1 MNFICEVT
9 NSPDG
14 VGVEWCE
21 PRWFIEACV
30 KGVGTFGFSISIICG
45 SLSVVTLLLAHPPA
59 WLIFAAMAAAVY
71 DLSFGII
78 WLGVRVPAKQRAI
91 YFKRNGAIESPFGLY
106 GGIRVVGAWQTKVGD
121 IANIE
126 MEQIAFPKPDQVD
139 PYTHGVRMIMRSG
152 RVFHI
157 AGNLMPDQAHELAV
171 SLSQAR
177 EAMRY
182 DVSPT
187 SPRARSREAVY

>member
-1 MNFICEVT
+1 MIFTCEVT
-9 NSPDG
+9 NRRDG
-14 VGVEWCE
+14 VAVEWCE
-21 PRWFIEACV
+21 PRYFIETCV
-30 KGVGTFGFSISIICG
+30 MIVGAFGFSISMIGGIWALIVFALVP
-45 SLSVVTLLLAHPPA
+45 SHV
-59 WLIFAAMAAAVY
+59 WLIFAALAAVMEG
-71 DLSFGII
+71 LSRGIV

-91 YFKRNGAIESPFGLY
+91 YFKRNGAIESPHGLFG
-106 GGIRVVGAWQTKVGD
+106 GTKIVGPWKTKLGD

-126 MEQIAFPKPDQVD
+126 MEQIVFPKADQVVV
-139 PYTHGVRMIMRSG
+139 YTHGVRMILKSG

-182 DVSPT
+182 DVSAASSRT
-187 SPRARSREAVY
+187 GSREAVY